1 MADDAEQVGD
11 QARLAGLQQQPTQ
24 RAARA
29 ARRREIEL
37 QPQPHRGA
45 AGSRHLGG
53 RGRGGG
59 GAEDGALCGTK
70 RAGGRGG
77 PGAAGELRVGW
88 ARCVLPWGW
97 RCSRRWQ
104 QVRAGGGSGPCAG
117 HPAPPGVC
125 GHSASRGP
133 AGAERAIPA
142 SSAAVWGPEEH
153 RGLNAVLWG
162 PCPALRA
169 ALCRGG
175 AVPGADAPRF
185 VTRRSSFVAD
195 NSAVGVAITTGG
207 FLVVI
212 F

>member
-59 GAEDGALCGTK
+59 GAEDGASCGTK

-117 HPAPPGVC
+117 HPLESVGTALLAAPPGLS
-125 GHSASRGP
+125 G
-133 AGAERAIPA
+133 AIPA